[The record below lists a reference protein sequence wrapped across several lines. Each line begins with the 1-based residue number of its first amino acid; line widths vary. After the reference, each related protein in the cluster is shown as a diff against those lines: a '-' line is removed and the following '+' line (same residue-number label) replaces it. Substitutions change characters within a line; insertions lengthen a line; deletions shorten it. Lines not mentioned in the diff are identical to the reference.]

1 MASYHSQKD
10 LVINMVKNAQIL
22 QKRKEQMLQ
31 RLHLKELFEKPAD
44 SIKSTLYN
52 YFDAY
57 ILVTGD
63 AKVNEIIKMLHLKL
77 VHRFVYE
84 TQKIFY

>member
-1 MASYHSQKD
+1 M
-10 LVINMVKNAQIL
+10 
-22 QKRKEQMLQ
+22 
-31 RLHLKELFEKPAD
+31 FEKPAD

-52 YFDAY
+52 YFVAY

-77 VHRFVYE
+77 VHRFLYE
-84 TQKIFY
+84 TQKIFYWWSKDVFKTFLLMKQIIFSLNACVQFDGI